1 MEGANSEIKKR
12 DELLSLEKI
21 GEESKGEVDSNS
33 FRELVRVN
41 MRIEASEKKRKML
54 FRVFS
59 FVAAAAVIAIV
70 AIFSFSLA
78 RNKYNISAMDYTKS
92 LVADYGHISSLT
104 LSDGTEV
111 HLNAGSTLL
120 YPEQFDKSKR
130 IVYLTGEGNF
140 QVAKD
145 PSRPFIVKTAYMDVQ
160 ALGTTFCIESY
171 LGESAIRT
179 TLKEGRVKV
188 DIPSVNSGSYFLDPD
203 SQLIFRP
210 SEKKVSLARVDA
222 RKVLSWED
230 GYLSFSNASFPQIIS
245 SLERKYNVSISYN
258 AEKMRVGNTLNVR
271 FAPEDS
277 LEDALKVLTLLIPG
291 SSFRNI
297 DNRYYYNF

>member
-21 GEESKGEVDSNS
+21 WEESKGEVDSNS

-297 DNRYYYNF
+297 DDRYYYNF

>member
-1 MEGANSEIKKR
+1 
-12 DELLSLEKI
+12 
-21 GEESKGEVDSNS
+21 
-33 FRELVRVN
+33 
-41 MRIEASEKKRKML
+41 MRIEASERKRKML
-54 FRVFS
+54 FRAFS

-297 DNRYYYNF
+297 DDRYYYNF